1 MDIEI
6 AGFPNRG
13 IIEPSFHEPLETIS
27 IIFPRRKK
35 SGKIRIICN
44 FKDVNRDIVY
54 RKFKQTTVQGVLNN
68 VRPNAFMCSIDL
80 SDAYCLL

>member
-1 MDIEI
+1 MVFRLNFQISLYSRLFLGFYISIRNKQDMDIEI

-35 SGKIRIICN
+35 SGENPDYLQFQRC
-44 FKDVNRDIVY
+44 
-54 RKFKQTTVQGVLNN
+54 
-68 VRPNAFMCSIDL
+68 
-80 SDAYCLL
+80 